1 MNPFCE
7 IALEEAVQ
15 IKERKEKAGKGPVE
29 VVALSIGSQKA
40 QETLRTA
47 LAKGADKAIHLEV
60 DNAFEEKLEPIHVAR
75 AISKLV
81 ETDKYDMII
90 LGKQAID
97 DDANQTGQMVAGYL
111 NWPQATFA
119 SKVEEEDG
127 GTHLKVTREIDG
139 GLDIVRVKLPALPR
153 YSTLPNIMKAKKK
166 PLEKKAL
173 KDLGIDL
180 SLQTEILEV
189 TEPPARQAGGF
200 VDDVPSLVKSLREKG
215 VIYDAETDTLSE
227 SIDKKP
233 LNSARILTSKFT
245 LSQYA
250 VENMDFVIE
259 YILYNVGDRTAL
271 KVTMDDRNSFP
282 TQSFEIVK
290 GFLHVHWEEIA
301 SGENVTHSV
310 IVRPRTFGIFNYTSA
325 MVTYYPT
332 NDAKQAIVSYS
343 TAPGE
348 GNIYRLKDYERRF
361 ASKISVWIGFLL
373 LAMPTTVLP
382 FIIWFQV
389 QKKYAKT
396 QIGQKKNR

>member
-60 DNAFEEKLEPIHVAR
+60 DTAFEEKLEPIHVAR

-81 ETDKYDMII
+81 ETDKFDMII

-139 GLDIVRVKLPALPR
+139 GLDIVRVKLPALVTADLRLNTPR

-189 TEPPARQAGGF
+189 TEPPARQAGG
-200 VDDVPSLVKSLREKG
+200 
-215 VIYDAETDTLSE
+215 DAETDTLSE
-227 SIDKKP
+227 SVDKKP

-282 TQSFEIVK
+282 TQSFETVK

-301 SGENVTHSV
+301 PGENVTHSV
-310 IVRPRTFGIFNYTSA
+310 VVRPRTFGIFNYTSA

-332 NDAKQAIVSYS
+332 NDAKQAIISYS

>member
-1 MNPFCE
+1 MRILVGVKRVIDFAVKVRVKKDGTGVVKDGVNHSMNPFCE

-60 DNAFEEKLEPIHVAR
+60 DTAFEEKLEPIHVAR
-75 AISKLV
+75 AISKLA

-139 GLDIVRVKLPALPR
+139 GLDIVRVKLPALVTADLRLNTPR

-215 VIYDAETDTLSE
+215 VI
-227 SIDKKP
+227 
-233 LNSARILTSKFT
+233 
-245 LSQYA
+245 
-250 VENMDFVIE
+250 
-259 YILYNVGDRTAL
+259 
-271 KVTMDDRNSFP
+271 
-282 TQSFEIVK
+282 
-290 GFLHVHWEEIA
+290 
-301 SGENVTHSV
+301 
-310 IVRPRTFGIFNYTSA
+310 
-325 MVTYYPT
+325 
-332 NDAKQAIVSYS
+332 
-343 TAPGE
+343 
-348 GNIYRLKDYERRF
+348 
-361 ASKISVWIGFLL
+361 
-373 LAMPTTVLP
+373 
-382 FIIWFQV
+382 
-389 QKKYAKT
+389 
-396 QIGQKKNR
+396 